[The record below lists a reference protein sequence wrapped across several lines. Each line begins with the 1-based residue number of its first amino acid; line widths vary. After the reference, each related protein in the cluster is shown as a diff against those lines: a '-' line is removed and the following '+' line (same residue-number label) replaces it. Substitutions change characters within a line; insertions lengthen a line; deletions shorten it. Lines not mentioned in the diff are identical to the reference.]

1 MSKGKKFTAAEKHFQ
16 EKEEKLRKELKYWE
30 NRANEQ
36 SSKLLTVCEELA
48 SAKVTIQQQQ
58 EWIERLLQYTE
69 LDLSDIKAAC
79 EKDKKMAQAA
89 GMMVGVYKYLGL

>member
-16 EKEEKLRKELKYWE
+16 EKEERLRKELKYWE
-30 NRANEQ
+30 RCANEQ
-36 SSKLLTVCEELA
+36 SAKLLTVCEELA

-79 EKDKKMAQAA
+79 EKDKKVAEAA
-89 GMMVGVYKYLGL
+89 SMMCGVSRFLWL